1 MHYSRLFRRALF
13 FIVITL
19 AVATYASA
27 QFRQDNTDIADGWER
42 EGVDP
47 RYFYEFSKHSY
58 AVGINILLY
67 AMTH

>member
-1 MHYSRLFRRALF
+1 MHYSPLLRRALF
-13 FIVITL
+13 IIVITL

-47 RYFYEFSKHSY
+47 RYFYEFSKTPTPS
-58 AVGINILLY
+58 AS
-67 AMTH
+67 TFSCTP